1 MNSYRSL
8 RVYLGMSQKT
18 FAQKLGVSLCTVRR
32 WENGTSEPSASEV
45 RALAKMSGLS
55 MEQTM
60 SFRLV
65 PMTGDNAEDA
75 VPLKCASKAH

>member
-32 WENGTSEPSASEV
+32 WENGTSEPSASEEE
-45 RALAKMSGLS
+45 R
-55 MEQTM
+55 
-60 SFRLV
+60 
-65 PMTGDNAEDA
+65 
-75 VPLKCASKAH
+75 

>member
-1 MNSYRSL
+1 MNSYQSL
-8 RVYLGMSQKT
+8 RFYLGMSQKEC
-18 FAQKLGVSLCTVRR
+18 AQKIGVSVVTVPR
-32 WENGTSEPSASEV
+32 WEQGLSEPSASEI